1 MGPVLSI
8 LPAYLS
14 KDRRLPF
21 SVGRCHGERQTA
33 NVTVNGERQTSSNKG
48 ILVPVDSLSF
58 LDHTGDIGFEVRA
71 PSIEELFRRAAQGLY
86 GILVERPPATGDAT
100 EEIDLRETEPD
111 LLLRAFLARRCI
123 IAAFDDLRV
132 GDGRLQARGAA
143 AAFDPKTHGL
153 RTELKAVTYHR
164 LEVRQ
169 DGPGWFA
176 RVIFDV

>member
-1 MGPVLSI
+1 M
-8 LPAYLS
+8 
-14 KDRRLPF
+14 
-21 SVGRCHGERQTA
+21 
-33 NVTVNGERQTSSNKG
+33 
-48 ILVPVDSLSF
+48 DSLSF

-111 LLLRAFLARRCI
+111 LLLRAFLAELLYRFLARRCI